1 MLGKRKKANRLR
13 PEKKVRRKA
22 QVPKLEKWKFSSVRL
37 PMRSMAVAAL
47 IGLVFV
53 IALRLADRPVSAI
66 LVNAPFQRVTAMQI
80 EEVVRAELGRGLLT
94 TDLDVVQQRLE
105 ALAWVDEVR
114 LRRRWPDALEVGV
127 SEQQA
132 AARWG
137 DKGLL
142 NTRGELFIEDARRSV
157 NELPQLVGPKGEE
170 AQVAARYL
178 QLHATL
184 VKHGFQLRSVT
195 LDERGSWR
203 LKLSSGLEVR
213 LGREQVDERVGKF
226 LTLVTPLIAGR
237 AELVD
242 YIDMRYANGF
252 AIGWS
257 STDNDL
263 SGDNKDA

>member
-1 MLGKRKKANRLR
+1 MIGKRKKANRLR
-13 PEKKVRRKA
+13 PEKKERRKP
-22 QVPKLEKWKFSSVRL
+22 QLPQFRFPGVQLPVRAL
-37 PMRSMAVAAL
+37 SIAAVVG
-47 IGLVFV
+47 IVCV
-53 IALRLADRPVSAI
+53 IAWRLADRPVGAI

-94 TDLDVVQQRLE
+94 TDLDVVRQKIEQ
-105 ALAWVDEVR
+105 LAWVDEVR

-142 NTRGELFIEDARRSV
+142 NTRGELFIEDARRTV
-157 NELPQLVGPKGEE
+157 KELPHLVGPKGEE
-170 AQVAARYL
+170 GQVAARYL

-184 VKHGFQLRSVT
+184 VQHGFQLSSVT

-203 LKLSSGLEVR
+203 LRLSSGLEVR
-213 LGREQVDERVGKF
+213 LGREQVDERVGRF
-226 LTLVTPLIAGR
+226 LTMVTPLLAGR

-242 YIDMRYANGF
+242 YIDMRYTNGF

-257 STDNDL
+257 ATDNDL
-263 SGDNKDA
+263 SGENKDA

>member
-1 MLGKRKKANRLR
+1 MLGNRKKKPNRMR
-13 PEKKVRRKA
+13 PGKKARRA
-22 QVPKLEKWKFSSVRL
+22 PKLPQLRL
-37 PMRSMAVAAL
+37 PGFQLPVRSVAIAAL
-47 IGLVFV
+47 VGIVCV
-53 IALRLADRPVSAI
+53 IAWRLADRPVNTI

-80 EEVVRAELGRGLLT
+80 EEVVRSGLGRGLLS
-94 TDLDVVQQRLE
+94 TDLDVVRSKLE
-105 ALAWVDEVR
+105 ALDWVDDVR
-114 LRRRWPDALEVGV
+114 LRRRWPDALVVGV

-142 NTRGELFIEDARRSV
+142 NTRGELFIEDAPRTVS
-157 NELPQLVGPKGEE
+157 ELPQLVGPKGEE
-170 AQVAARYL
+170 VQVAERYL

-184 VKHGFQLRSVT
+184 VEHGFQLRSVT

-213 LGREQVDERVGKF
+213 LGREQVDERVSRF
-226 LTLVTPLIAGR
+226 LTLVTPLLAGR

-257 STDNDL
+257 ATDNDL
-263 SGDNKDA
+263 PGDNKDA

>member
-13 PEKKVRRKA
+13 PERKERRKP
-22 QVPKLEKWKFSSVRL
+22 QIPQIQQWKFTQARL

-47 IGLVFV
+47 VGIVCV
-53 IALRLADRPVSAI
+53 IAWRLADRPVSAI

-80 EEVVRAELGRGLLT
+80 EEVVRSKLGRGLLT
-94 TDLDVVQQRLE
+94 TDLDVVQQELE
-105 ALAWVDEVR
+105 ALSWVDEAR

-142 NTRGELFIEDARRSV
+142 NTRGELFIKDARRAV

-184 VKHGFQLRSVT
+184 VQHGFQLRSVT

-203 LKLSSGLEVR
+203 LELSSGLEVR
-213 LGREQVDERVGKF
+213 LGREQVDERVARF

-242 YIDMRYANGF
+242 YIDMRYSNGF

-257 STDNDL
+257 ATDNDL